1 MTPEEKALLIEVRDL
16 ARENNEVLRSIRR
29 SNRLSTFFK
38 VLYWVLILGLSF
50 GAYWLIQP
58 YVDMLKGS
66 LGAIQGNPSA
76 ETSDYSLS
84 GALNNLKELNTLYK
98 N

>member
-1 MTPEEKALLIEVRDL
+1 MTPEEKALLVETRDL
-16 ARENNEVLRSIRR
+16 AQENYRILKGIQRSGRIGA
-29 SNRLSTFFK
+29 FFK

-58 YVDMLKGS
+58 YVDTLKGS
-66 LGAIQGNPSA
+66 LGDMQGNPDA
-76 ETSDYSLS
+76 QASDFSLK
-84 GALNNLKELNTLYK
+84 GAFNNLKDLNTLYK